1 MKKVKKTNDNCW
13 RKTTLKILFALLLMS
28 SLSFSLAIV
37 LDLFMNYSVARAI
50 RNVFYGFRV
59 MAALE
64 FFLFCFLLLSL
75 VIYVGREVWQ
85 QRKSKKN

>member
-1 MKKVKKTNDNCW
+1 M
-13 RKTTLKILFALLLMS
+13 LFALLLMS

>member
-1 MKKVKKTNDNCW
+1 MKKVKKTNDNRW
-13 RKTTLKILFALLLMS
+13 RKTTLKMLLALLLMS
-28 SLSFSLAIV
+28 SLSFSLVIV

-50 RNVFYGFRV
+50 YNVFYGFRV

-64 FFLFCFLLLSL
+64 FFLLCFLLLSL
-75 VIYVGREVWQ
+75 FIYVGKEIWQ

>member
-1 MKKVKKTNDNCW
+1 MKMF
-13 RKTTLKILFALLLMS
+13 FALLLMS

-50 RNVFYGFRV
+50 RNVFYGFHV

-64 FFLFCFLLLSL
+64 FFLFSTSVSCYL
-75 VIYVGREVWQ
+75 YR
-85 QRKSKKN
+85 QRSMATKKKQKKLRDSFILITNLALIL